1 MDQRIWLRRVIAL
14 LALLVGLL
22 LILAGL
28 VMTVSAEQPTPSQ
41 PANFAL
47 SHPPQTSP
55 VATRAQT
62 QTNPLATRPIAPASA
77 PARDAAPATSSPAR
91 VPTTSPTAPEPA
103 APDRA
108 PEIPLRIIIPA
119 INLDAPV
126 QPVKLIVSRNG
137 RTAEWGV
144 PAGRTSGWHSTSA
157 RLGEP
162 GNLVLNGHHNIRGRV
177 FARVK
182 DLQPLDQIIVIG
194 ERRKVTYEVVERKLL
209 LERGQPLAVRIENA
223 QWIMPT
229 EDTRLTLV
237 TCWPPTDNSHR
248 LIVIARPVAEEWLEL
263 DTAAK

>member
-1 MDQRIWLRRVIAL
+1 MQ
-14 LALLVGLL
+14 
-22 LILAGL
+22 
-28 VMTVSAEQPTPSQ
+28 
-41 PANFAL
+41 
-47 SHPPQTSP
+47 
-55 VATRAQT
+55 
-62 QTNPLATRPIAPASA
+62 
-77 PARDAAPATSSPAR
+77 
-91 VPTTSPTAPEPA
+91 
-103 APDRA
+103 
-108 PEIPLRIIIPA
+108 PEIPRRIVIPA
-119 INLDAPV
+119 IDLDAPV

-144 PAGRTSGWHSTSA
+144 PSGRVSGWHSASA

-182 DLQPLDQIIVIG
+182 DLRPLDQIIVIG

-248 LIVIARPVAEEWLEL
+248 LIVIARPVAEEWLEP
-263 DTAAK
+263 DAAMR